1 MSRNVVLIGFMG
13 SGKTTVGRLV
23 ARQLGW
29 KLVDTDAL
37 LTRIEGRSIPEIFA
51 TDGETAFRERESQV
65 VLGVCAGERQVIATG
80 GGVPLRADNALALR
94 EAGRVVW
101 LTARPEIVVRRT
113 IKRASERPLL
123 IDTDNKEEPLAR
135 VLRMMGE
142 RGPVYQRL
150 AELVVDTSDR
160 PPATV
165 ASEIIRRL
173 GASVP

>member
-51 TDGETAFRERESQV
+51 SDGEAAFRERESQV
-65 VLGVCAGERQVIATG
+65 VLGVCAGERQVISTG
-80 GGVPLRADNALALR
+80 GGVPLREDNASALR

-113 IKRASERPLL
+113 IKRVSERPLL
-123 IDTDNKEEPLAR
+123 TEGGDEEPLTR

-142 RGPVYQRL
+142 RGPLYQRL

-165 ASEIIRRL
+165 ASEIVRRL
-173 GASVP
+173 GGSFL